1 MRKGPGVLA
10 VPPPAGRRH
19 RPAESVR
26 RSVPRP
32 LFNAAVSGAAAWW
45 PARLKFSRPT
55 AERPATSHATVRTGR
70 VRRRAANANPP
81 SWRTSVCSG
90 TSVTTRPN
98 AHDHSDG
105 YPLRASGRYP
115 LMVEAALSTAAAH
128 AATCRVMWMIR
139 GLRIRPPYE
148 AIQLLASAGYAATA
162 EQGWLHPV
170 TGLEVCRRPVPD
182 RRIGG
187 VAHA

>member
-1 MRKGPGVLA
+1 LA
-10 VPPPAGRRH
+10 VPPTAGWRH

-26 RSVPRP
+26 RWVPKP
-32 LFNAAVSGAAAWW
+32 LSNAAVSGTLAWW
-45 PARLKFSRPT
+45 PARLKFSKPS

-70 VRRRAANANPP
+70 VRRWAVNASPP
-81 SWRTSVCSG
+81 SWLASVCRG
-90 TSVTTRPN
+90 NSVTTRPN

-128 AATCRVMWMIR
+128 AATCRVLWMIR

-162 EQGWLHPV
+162 EPGWLHPV

-187 VAHA
+187 VA